1 MTASVPAPIDA
12 VPGSQPVE
20 KELAFHMAKLAL
32 PVAVVVISLAAVIR
46 GANGAWSAL
55 LAVAIVV
62 VNMIVAAAMLT
73 WAARISAN
81 MLMSVALLGFLL
93 RMLIITAVVWGVKDQ
108 PWVDLKTLAVAILA
122 TQLAVLAWECRYV
135 ASSMNLPPAS
145 EAPTSDVKET
155 LAP

>member
-1 MTASVPAPIDA
+1 MTAPINPAGINAVPATP
-12 VPGSQPVE
+12 PVE

-32 PVAVVVISLAAVIR
+32 PVAVVVVSLAAVIR

-62 VNMIVAAAMLT
+62 VNMILAATMLT

-81 MLMSVALLGFLL
+81 MLMGVALLGFLV
-93 RMLIITAVVWGVKDQ
+93 RMLLVTGVVYAVRNE

-135 ASSMNLPPAS
+135 ANSMNLPPATES
-145 EAPTSDVKET
+145 KET